1 LKAFFE
7 EKVGAFKEGT
17 TLEAMLN
24 SGEISMWDIFGL
36 GEEGMQKVWGLEG
49 KAWNLQ
55 MDDKRGRLKEMFD
68 ERAAMRARQAK
79 GGELSADEKLNLFLA
94 DVGNSAAAKFNKIN
108 AEIQENNARDR
119 VRPARFGNQG
129 ATTTIVPIDKSHTQ
143 VIGSSQTQDTNKR
156 FLSFKTP

>member
-1 LKAFFE
+1 
-7 EKVGAFKEGT
+7 
-17 TLEAMLN
+17 MLT

-68 ERAAMRARQAK
+68 ERAAMRAKQAK

-108 AEIQENNARDR
+108 AEIQENNARAQ
-119 VRPARFGNQG
+119 VRPARFGNQS
-129 ATTTIVPIDKSHTQ
+129 APTVIPIDNSQVQMVAKSN
-143 VIGSSQTQDTNKR
+143 VRD
-156 FLSFKTP
+156 LSAVTFIDRLRN